1 MSGYYPEGV
10 TGNEPQIAGYEH
22 DTEIKD
28 DREVCCNNDECKA
41 FEQYSEQEVYVNQYG
56 SRYEMNETW
65 EWTCPHCNSKNEFSR
80 SWDPADDVEYEPD
93 FD

>member
-1 MSGYYPEGV
+1 MSNYPEGV
-10 TGNEPQIAGYEH
+10 TGNEPQIAGYAH
-22 DTEIKD
+22 DTEIED

-41 FEQYSEQEVYVNQYG
+41 FEQYSEQTVYVSQYG
-56 SRYEMNETW
+56 SRYEMNEEW
-65 EWTCPHCNSKNEFSR
+65 EWTCPYCESHNSFSR